1 MLTYEDFETLVNSIR
16 DNLDDVTRANAS
28 ENFITVLSNYKMA
41 LDDINSKLEEINKLT
56 GEKEELLLVN
66 GKLYQKVGMD
76 LVEDDNTN
84 DSTSSDSNEEDV
96 SIEEIIDEK
105 GDFING

>member
-1 MLTYEDFETLVNSIR
+1 MLNYEDFETLVNSIR
-16 DNLDDVTRANAS
+16 DSLDDVSRANAS

-41 LDDINSKLEEINKLT
+41 LEDINSKLEEINKLSE
-56 GEKEELLLVN
+56 EKEELLLVN

-76 LVEDDNTN
+76 LVEDDKKEDDNTN
-84 DSTSSDSNEEDV
+84 DDVV

>member
-1 MLTYEDFETLVNSIR
+1 MLNYEDFETLVNSIR
-16 DNLDDVTRANAS
+16 DSLDDVSKANAS

-41 LDDINSKLEEINKLT
+41 LEDINSKLEEINKLT

-76 LVEDDNTN
+76 LVEDDKKEDDNTN
-84 DSTSSDSNEEDV
+84 DDVV

>member
-16 DNLDDVTRANAS
+16 DGLDDVARANAS

-76 LVEDDNTN
+76 LVEEDDDTN
-84 DSTSSDSNEEDV
+84 DSNTDEEVV

>member
-1 MLTYEDFETLVNSIR
+1 MLKYDEFETLVNSIR
-16 DNLDDVTRANAS
+16 DGLDEVSRANAS

-41 LDDINSKLEEINKLT
+41 LDDIESKLSEIEKLAS
-56 GEKEELLLVN
+56 EKEELLLVN

-76 LVEDDNTN
+76 LIDEANDDSSNDTN
-84 DSTSSDSNEEDV
+84 DEEV
-96 SIEEIIDEK
+96 ISIEEIIDEK